1 MHRIFERNEHEDYCS
16 RFATTSKTIL
26 NQSII
31 TKDNVSINID
41 AAVYYRVINTRY
53 AFYRIQNH
61 NAAISEVTYAILKN
75 TCGQFILQDLLEKRQ
90 EIADDMEKQVDQYV
104 NEWGINVIILNT
116 QIEEIFIKD
125 IQLSR
130 DLQDSLSS
138 AAKERRLAESKIIA
152 AKADVESAKL
162 MR

>member
-1 MHRIFERNEHEDYCS
+1 
-16 RFATTSKTIL
+16 
-26 NQSII
+26 
-31 TKDNVSINID
+31 
-41 AAVYYRVINTRY
+41 
-53 AFYRIQNH
+53 
-61 NAAISEVTYAILKN
+61 
-75 TCGQFILQDLLEKRQ
+75 
-90 EIADDMEKQVDQYV
+90 MEKQVDQYV
-104 NEWGINVIILNT
+104 NEWGINVIILYT